1 MVFIA
6 IFKRSRLYLE
16 IKVQVLPKL
25 QNLIIFSVLFTRL
38 ALNNIMQNKRSSPLL
53 VAAGL
58 LTAVLLPS
66 CSLPPGVAWRE
77 IQREGLIP
85 FLQSGG
91 TPPKAVSDGLYAKNA
106 PSKNLIVPPK
116 PTLGT
121 LAVAQP
127 PKPSTALQPAYA
139 VSGLSGYV
147 RSPYTNPPRLVD
159 VRGMSAGSKVVCP
172 YTQRAFVVPANAV
185 APAIEP
191 TQPATPQIALTKP
204 QPKPAAPAVAKTQ
217 PNPTP
222 APQPAPAPTP
232 TPKPAPAVVKSQPAP
247 TPAPKVAA
255 APKVEPK
262 PAPKVEPKAAPKT
275 TAKPQPVET
284 PKVTSTAPA
293 PAPSKSQTPPPPAPK
308 PAPAAA
314 PKLPFGTA
322 INGRPGF
329 VNSPY
334 AEKHQLV
341 DVTGLSVGTE
351 VKCPYTG
358 KLFRVPPQQQ
368 AKK

>member
-127 PKPSTALQPAYA
+127 PKPSAALQPAYA

-185 APAIEP
+185 APAIQP
-191 TQPATPQIALTKP
+191 TQPATPQIARTKP

-217 PNPTP
+217 PKPTP
-222 APQPAPAPTP
+222 APQPAP
-232 TPKPAPAVVKSQPAP
+232 KSAPAVVKSQPAP
-247 TPAPKVAA
+247 APAPAPAPTPKVAA

-262 PAPKVEPKAAPKT
+262 PAPKVEPKPA
-275 TAKPQPVET
+275 AKPQPVET
-284 PKVTSTAPA
+284 PKVASTAPA

>member
-1 MVFIA
+1 
-6 IFKRSRLYLE
+6 
-16 IKVQVLPKL
+16 
-25 QNLIIFSVLFTRL
+25 
-38 ALNNIMQNKRSSPLL
+38 LNNIMQNKRSFPLL

-85 FLQSGG
+85 FIQSGG
-91 TPPKAVSDGLYAKNA
+91 TPPKAVSDGVYAKNA

-116 PTLGT
+116 PTLSN

-127 PKPSTALQPAYA
+127 PKPSTSLQPAYA

-185 APAIEP
+185 APAIQP
-191 TQPATPQIALTKP
+191 TQRATPQIALKQP
-204 QPKPAAPAVAKTQ
+204 QPKPAAPAVTKTE
-217 PNPTP
+217 PKPTP
-222 APQPAPAPTP
+222 AAPQPAPALVKTQ
-232 TPKPAPAVVKSQPAP
+232 PAPAPAPAP
-247 TPAPKVAA
+247 TPKVAA
-255 APKVEPK
+255 APAPKVEPK
-262 PAPKVEPKAAPKT
+262 PAPKVEPKAAPKA

-293 PAPSKSQTPPPPAPK
+293 PAPSKPQTTPPPAPK

>member
-116 PTLGT
+116 PSLGT

-127 PKPSTALQPAYA
+127 PKPSAALQPAYA

-185 APAIEP
+185 APAIQP
-191 TQPATPQIALTKP
+191 TQPATPQIARTKP

-217 PNPTP
+217 PKPTP
-222 APQPAPAPTP
+222 APQP

-247 TPAPKVAA
+247 APSPAPAPTPKVAA

-262 PAPKVEPKAAPKT
+262 PAPKVEPKPA
-275 TAKPQPVET
+275 AKPQPVET
-284 PKVTSTAPA
+284 PKVASTAPA

>member
-25 QNLIIFSVLFTRL
+25 QNLIIFSVVFTRL
-38 ALNNIMQNKRSSPLL
+38 ALNYIMQNKRSSPLL

-127 PKPSTALQPAYA
+127 PKPSAALQPAYA

-185 APAIEP
+185 APAIQP
-191 TQPATPQIALTKP
+191 TQPATPQIARTKP

-217 PNPTP
+217 PKPTP
-222 APQPAPAPTP
+222 APQPAP
-232 TPKPAPAVVKSQPAP
+232 KSAPAVVKSQPAP
-247 TPAPKVAA
+247 APAPAPAPTPKVAA

-262 PAPKVEPKAAPKT
+262 PAPKVEPKPA
-275 TAKPQPVET
+275 AKPQPVET
-284 PKVTSTAPA
+284 PKVASTAPA

>member
-1 MVFIA
+1 
-6 IFKRSRLYLE
+6 
-16 IKVQVLPKL
+16 
-25 QNLIIFSVLFTRL
+25 
-38 ALNNIMQNKRSSPLL
+38 MQNKRSFPLL

-85 FLQSGG
+85 FIQSGG

-116 PTLGT
+116 PTLSN

-127 PKPSTALQPAYA
+127 PKPSTSLQPAYA

-185 APAIEP
+185 APAIQP
-191 TQPATPQIALTKP
+191 TPPATPQIALKQP
-204 QPKPAAPAVAKTQ
+204 QPKPAAPAVTKTE
-217 PNPTP
+217 PKPTP
-222 APQPAPAPTP
+222 AAPQPAPAPTP
-232 TPKPAPAVVKSQPAP
+232 KPAPALVKTQPAPAPAPAPAP
-247 TPAPKVAA
+247 TPKVAA
-255 APKVEPK
+255 APAPKVEPK
-262 PAPKVEPKAAPKT
+262 PAPKVEPKAAPKA

-293 PAPSKSQTPPPPAPK
+293 PAPSKPQTTPPPAPK